1 MPKQKKQSTP
11 SSAIND
17 ILQNGTAKE
26 KLSLFFF
33 DVSMDDAVTDI
44 VVMSRSICSE
54 VADEL
59 EGQDYEHATLVVVRD
74 QIDRL
79 RALADDL
86 TEPRL

>member
-1 MPKQKKQSTP
+1 M
-11 SSAIND
+11 
-17 ILQNGTAKE
+17 KE
-26 KLSLFFF
+26 QPRTMLDHLKA
-33 DVSMDDAVTDI
+33 VSMDDAVTDI
-44 VVMSRSICSE
+44 VVMTRAICSE

-59 EGQDYEHATLVVVRD
+59 EGQDYEHETLRVVLD

>member
-1 MPKQKKQSTP
+1 MKKQPRTMLDHLK
-11 SSAIND
+11 SA
-17 ILQNGTAKE
+17 A
-26 KLSLFFF
+26 
-33 DVSMDDAVTDI
+33 VSMDDAVTDI
-44 VVMSRSICSE
+44 VVMTRSICSE

>member
-1 MPKQKKQSTP
+1 MRQQPRTMLGELK
-11 SSAIND
+11 
-17 ILQNGTAKE
+17 
-26 KLSLFFF
+26 
-33 DVSMDDAVTDI
+33 
-44 VVMSRSICSE
+44 

-59 EGQDYEHATLVVVRD
+59 EGQDYEHETLRVVLD

>member
-1 MPKQKKQSTP
+1 MREQPRTMLNELKV
-11 SSAIND
+11 A
-17 ILQNGTAKE
+17 AVAME
-26 KLSLFFF
+26 
-33 DVSMDDAVTDI
+33 DAVTDI
-44 VVMSRSICSE
+44 VVMTRSICSE

-59 EGQDYEHATLVVVRD
+59 EGQDYEHETLRVVLN

>member
-1 MPKQKKQSTP
+1 MRQQPRTMLGELKV
-11 SSAIND
+11 A
-17 ILQNGTAKE
+17 AVAME
-26 KLSLFFF
+26 
-33 DVSMDDAVTDI
+33 DAVTDI
-44 VVMSRSICSE
+44 VVRARSICSE

-59 EGQDYEHATLVVVRD
+59 EGQDYEHETLRVVLN

>member
-1 MPKQKKQSTP
+1 MKKQPRTMLDHLKR
-11 SSAIND
+11 A
-17 ILQNGTAKE
+17 A
-26 KLSLFFF
+26 
-33 DVSMDDAVTDI
+33 VSMDDAVTDI
-44 VVMSRSICSE
+44 VVMTRSICSE